1 MAELNLN
8 RVEMSRQDPS
18 ARVNNF
24 LEVALGYNEE
34 EALAEAARC
43 IQCPKRPC
51 TNGCPVG
58 VDIPDFIKALREG
71 DLARSARILK
81 GKNKLP
87 CICGRVCPQET
98 QCEESCV
105 LARRGAPVAI
115 GRLERYVADW
125 EQNQTTQEIPPISPP
140 TGKRVA
146 IVGSGPAGLTCA
158 ADLAVAGHEVTVF
171 EALHVPGGVLM
182 YGIPEFRLP
191 KAVVQK
197 EIDAIKALG
206 VEIRLDW
213 AVGNTLAVD
222 ELFAQGYSAVFL
234 GTGAGLP
241 MFMNVPGESFGGIY
255 SANEFLTRINLMHAG
270 EPGYDTPLSMGS
282 HVAVIGGGNVAMDA
296 ARCAI
301 RAGADRVSIVY
312 RRTKA
317 EAPARAE
324 ELENALEEG
333 IDFRSLT
340 NPVRF
345 LATARGWV
353 SAMECLEMELGEP
366 DAKGRR
372 RPVPKPGSNF
382 IMRVDT
388 VVVSLGTTPNPLVP
402 ATTPGLATKSDGTLV
417 VDQEG
422 RTTKPSVWAGGD
434 AATGAAT
441 VISAMGAGRTAAA
454 SMNTFLS
461 NPYQWA
467 GPTAEQ

>member
-8 RVEMSRQDPS
+8 RVEMSRQDPLVR
-18 ARVNNF
+18 AKNF
-24 LEVALGYNEE
+24 LEVALGYSET
-34 EALAEAARC
+34 EALAEASRC

-51 TNGCPVG
+51 ASGCPVG
-58 VDIPDFIKALREG
+58 VDIPDFIKALRDG
-71 DLARSARILK
+71 DPATAARILK
-81 GKNKLP
+81 SKNKLP

-98 QCEESCV
+98 QCEQSCV

-125 EQNQTTQEIPPISPP
+125 EQRQAAKELPPKLPP

-146 IVGSGPAGLTCA
+146 VVGSGPAGLTCA

-191 KAVVQK
+191 KAIVQQ
-197 EIDAIKALG
+197 EIDSIKALG
-206 VEIRLDW
+206 VEIKLDW
-213 AVGNTLAVD
+213 VIGNTMAID
-222 ELFAQGYSAVFL
+222 ELLTQGYGAVFL

-241 MFMNVPGESFGGIY
+241 MFMNIPGESFGGIY
-255 SANEFLTRINLMHAG
+255 SANEFLTRISLMHAG
-270 EPGYDTPLSMGS
+270 EPGYDTPLPMGNN
-282 HVAVIGGGNVAMDA
+282 VAVIGGGNVAMDA
-296 ARCAI
+296 ARSAL
-301 RAGADRVSIVY
+301 RAGAERVSIVY

-324 ELENALEEG
+324 ELENACEEG
-333 IDFRSLT
+333 MDFRALT
-340 NPVRF
+340 NPIRF

-372 RPVPKPGSNF
+372 RPVPKSGSNF
-382 IMRVDT
+382 IMKVDT
-388 VVVSLGTTPNPLVP
+388 VIIALGTTPNPLVP
-402 ATTPGLATKSDGTLV
+402 ATTPGLATHPEGTIV
-417 VDQEG
+417 VDSDG
-422 RTTKPSVWAGGD
+422 RTTKPGVWAGGD

-441 VISAMGAGRTAAA
+441 VISAMGAGRAAAA
-454 SMNTFLS
+454 SIKAYLKDPADWT
-461 NPYQWA
+461 
-467 GPTAEQ
+467 GPAV